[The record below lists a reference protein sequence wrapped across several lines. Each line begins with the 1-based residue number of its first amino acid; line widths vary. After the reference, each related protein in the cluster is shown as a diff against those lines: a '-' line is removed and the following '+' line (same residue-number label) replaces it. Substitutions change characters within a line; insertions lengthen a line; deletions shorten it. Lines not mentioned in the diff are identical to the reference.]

1 MKMMRKIL
9 MLALCITMISPV
21 AAQTAT
27 QLFAHA
33 KTEKNPNT
41 QIKMLTKVIAK
52 SPRMADAYHY
62 RADAYLSLG
71 RNKQALADYSKTIAL
86 RPRDPFRYY
95 ARGLAYQKMG
105 RFSLAHADFS
115 KAIALKPAYRN
126 FYLARARANASLEKY
141 EDALRDYQK
150 YRGKRK
156 ITTDLSKELIPV
168 YLGAYRYEA
177 AQSLL
182 EQLQAS
188 GDDSADLYFWWGR
201 IYSSQNRLDEAVSAY
216 SKAINRNADY
226 SQAYRYRAS
235 AFKDMGDKP
244 AALEDY
250 TVLLKLQPEAIFFN
264 RRGLVYE
271 EMKQFKE
278 AAQDYTRAI
287 ELLPKWAIPY
297 NNRGFVKMHLKD
309 WNGAKEDL
317 EMAIRLDNSSPTPYV
332 NLAGVYW
339 ITKKDRK
346 NTYDNLDKAVR
357 RNFRNFESLYD
368 EDQKGWMFKNINK
381 TAEFRAVLYK

>member
-1 MKMMRKIL
+1 MRKIIGIVFC
-9 MLALCITMISPV
+9 LCM
-21 AAQTAT
+21 AMGAFAQTAS
-27 QLFAHA
+27 QLFAKA
-33 KTEKNPNT
+33 KAEKNPNT
-41 QIKMLTKVIAK
+41 QIKMLTKVISK

-71 RNKQALADYSKTIAL
+71 RNKQALADYSRTVSL

-105 RFSLAHADFS
+105 RYSLAQADFS
-115 KAIALKPAYRN
+115 KAISLKPSYRN

-150 YRGKRK
+150 YLGKRK
-156 ITTDLSKELIPV
+156 PTAALSKEMIPV
-168 YLGAYRYEA
+168 YLGAYRYEEA
-177 AQSLL
+177 IK
-182 EQLQAS
+182 QLKQLRLA
-188 GDDSADLYFWWGR
+188 GDDSADLHFWTGR
-201 IYSSQNRLDEAVSAY
+201 IYSGQNRLDEAVSAY
-216 SKAINRNADY
+216 SKAINRDASY
-226 SQAYRYRAS
+226 AQAYRYRAS

-250 TVLLKLQPEAIFFN
+250 TVLLKLQPEAIFYN

-271 EMKQFKE
+271 EMKKFKE
-278 AAQDYTRAI
+278 AAADYTRAI
-287 ELLPKWAIPY
+287 ELMPKWAIPY
-297 NNRGFVKMHLKD
+297 NNRGFAKMNLKD
-309 WNGAKEDL
+309 WKGAKEDL
-317 EMAIRLDNSSPTPYV
+317 ETAIKLDGTSPTPYV

-339 ITKKDRK
+339 LSRKDRK

-357 RNFRNFESLYD
+357 RNFKNFESLYD

>member
-1 MKMMRKIL
+1 MRKIIGIVFC
-9 MLALCITMISPV
+9 LCM
-21 AAQTAT
+21 AMGAFAQTAS
-27 QLFAHA
+27 QLFAKA
-33 KTEKNPNT
+33 KAEKNLNT
-41 QIKMLTKVIAK
+41 QIKMLTKVISK

-71 RNKQALADYSKTIAL
+71 RNKQALADYSRTVSL

-105 RFSLAHADFS
+105 RYSLAQADFS
-115 KAIALKPAYRN
+115 KAISLKPSYRN

-150 YRGKRK
+150 YLGKRK
-156 ITTDLSKELIPV
+156 PTAALSKEMIPV
-168 YLGAYRYEA
+168 YLGAYRYEEA
-177 AQSLL
+177 IK
-182 EQLQAS
+182 QLKQLRLA
-188 GDDSADLYFWWGR
+188 GDDSADLHFWTGR
-201 IYSSQNRLDEAVSAY
+201 IYSGQNRLDEAVSAY
-216 SKAINRNADY
+216 SKAINRDASY
-226 SQAYRYRAS
+226 AQAYRYRAS

-250 TVLLKLQPEAIFFN
+250 TVLLKLQPEAIFYN

-271 EMKQFKE
+271 EMKKFKE
-278 AAQDYTRAI
+278 AAADYTRAI
-287 ELLPKWAIPY
+287 ELMPKWAIPY
-297 NNRGFVKMHLKD
+297 NNRGFAKMNLKD
-309 WNGAKEDL
+309 WKGAKEDL
-317 EMAIRLDNSSPTPYV
+317 ETAIKLDGTSPTPYV

-339 ITKKDRK
+339 LSRKDRK

-357 RNFRNFESLYD
+357 RNFKNFESLYD
-368 EDQKGWMFKNINK
+368 EDQKGWMFNNINK

>member
-1 MKMMRKIL
+1 MRRIL
-9 MLALCITMISPV
+9 LTILCLVLT
-21 AAQTAT
+21 AAAFGETVS
-27 QLFAHA
+27 QLFAKA
-33 KTEKNPNT
+33 KAEKNPNT
-41 QIKMLTKVIAK
+41 QIKMLTQVIAK

-62 RADAYLSLG
+62 RADAYLTLG
-71 RNKQALADYSKTIAL
+71 RNKQALADYSKTISL
-86 RPRDPFRYY
+86 RPRDAFRYY

-105 RFSLAHADFS
+105 RFSLAQADFS
-115 KAIALKPAYRN
+115 KAISLKPSYRD

-141 EDALRDYQK
+141 EDSLRDYQK
-150 YRGKRK
+150 YLGKK
-156 ITTDLSKELIPV
+156 SPSVAVVKEMIPV

-177 AQSLL
+177 AQK
-182 EQLQAS
+182 QLQRLQEA
-188 GDDSADLYFWWGR
+188 GDDSADLYFWRGR
-201 IYSSQNRLDEAVSAY
+201 IYSGQNRLDEAVSAY
-216 SKAINRNADY
+216 SKAIHRDA
-226 SQAYRYRAS
+226 SHAQAYRYRAG
-235 AFKDMGDKP
+235 AFKDMGDLP

-250 TVLLKLQPEAIFFN
+250 TVLLKLQPEAIFYN

-309 WNGAKEDL
+309 WKGAKEDL
-317 EMAIRLDNSSPTPYV
+317 EMAIRLDNTAPTPYV

-339 ITKKDRK
+339 LSRRDRK

-368 EDQKGWMFKNINK
+368 DEQKGWMFKNINK

>member
-1 MKMMRKIL
+1 MRKIL
-9 MLALCITMISPV
+9 LLIICLGWGSAGFG
-21 AAQTAT
+21 QTAS
-27 QLFAHA
+27 QLFAKA
-33 KTEKNPNT
+33 KTEKDPNV
-41 QIKMLTKVIAK
+41 QIKLLTKVISK

-62 RADAYLSLG
+62 RADAYLSIG
-71 RNKQALADYSKTIAL
+71 KNKQALSDYSRTVSL
-86 RPRDPFRYY
+86 RPKDPFRYY

-105 RFSLAHADFS
+105 SFSLAQADFS
-115 KAIALKPAYRN
+115 KAISLKPAYRN
-126 FYLARARANASLEKY
+126 FYLARARVNASLEKY
-141 EDALRDYQK
+141 EDSLRDYQR
-150 YRGKRK
+150 YLGKRK
-156 ITTDLSKELIPV
+156 PSAELSKEMIPV
-168 YLGAYRYEA
+168 YLGAYRYDEA
-177 AQSLL
+177 KQLL
-182 EQLQAS
+182 ARLSEA
-188 GDDSADLYFWWGR
+188 GDDSADLYFWTGR
-201 IYSSQNRLDEAVSAY
+201 IYSIQNRLDEAVSAY
-216 SKAINRNADY
+216 SKAINRDA
-226 SQAYRYRAS
+226 SHAQAYRYRAS

-250 TVLLKLQPEAIFFN
+250 TVLLKLKPEAIFYN

-278 AAQDYTRAI
+278 AAADYTRAI
-287 ELLPKWAIPY
+287 ELMPKWAIPY
-297 NNRGFVKMHLKD
+297 NNRGFAKMNLKD

-317 EMAIRLDNSSPTPYV
+317 ETAIRLDGSSPTPYV

-339 ITKKDRK
+339 LSKKDRK